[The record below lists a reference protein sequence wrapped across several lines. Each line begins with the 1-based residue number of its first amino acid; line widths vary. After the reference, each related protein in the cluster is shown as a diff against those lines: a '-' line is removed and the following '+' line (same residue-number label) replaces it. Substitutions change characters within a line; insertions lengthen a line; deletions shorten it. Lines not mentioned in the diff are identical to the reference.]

1 MAATQYLIFP
11 PFHLDPEARKLWCGE
26 ALIKLR
32 DQNFAVLHYLAERAG
47 KFVSKKELLKEV
59 WGKFPGERSLKQC
72 IFEIRKALDDNVHEP
87 RFIET
92 IPRRGYRF
100 LTSVQKGLTALL
112 KPALPLLPVVGREQ
126 EVHKLHEALKKAC
139 SGARQVVFVTGE
151 PGLGK
156 TTLVESFLA
165 ELASDPT
172 IWIARGQCIEQFGE
186 GEPYL
191 PLLEALGQLSKRTG
205 SEEFAAFL
213 GRYAPTWL
221 MQLPLF
227 IDEEKRE
234 ALQQKVQGVTQQRM
248 LREGL

>member
-1 MAATQYLIFP
+1 MAATQHLIFP

-26 ALIKLR
+26 ELVKLR
-32 DQNFAVLHYLAERAG
+32 DQNFVVLHYLTERAG
-47 KFVSKKELLKEV
+47 KFVSKEELLKEV

-72 IFEIRKALDDNVHEP
+72 IFQIRKALGDDAQEP

-112 KPALPLLPVVGREQ
+112 KPALPVLPVVGREQ
-126 EVHKLHEALKKAC
+126 EVQKLNAALKKAR

-165 ELASDPT
+165 ELTDDPT
-172 IWIARGQCIEQFGE
+172 VWVARGQCIEQFDE

-191 PLLEALGQLSKRTG
+191 PLLDALGQLSRRTG
-205 SEEFAAFL
+205 AEEFAAFL

-221 MQLPLF
+221 MQLPL
-227 IDEEKRE
+227 IH
-234 ALQQKVQGVTQQRM
+234 
-248 LREGL
+248 